1 MAIQIGQL
9 REENVRLRYNKEL
22 AIEQAR
28 TWKSAVVSKI
38 YVKSVIMVTPDDTE
52 LSGKSVSKKMT
63 ENFLQAPWV
72 TLGDLPWVLGHFPR
86 AR

>member
-1 MAIQIGQL
+1 MRGLIGSQL
-9 REENVRLRYNKEL
+9 PEL
-22 AIEQAR
+22 ISLPVA
-28 TWKSAVVSKI
+28 AVVSKI
-38 YVKSVIMVTPDDTE
+38 YIKSVIMVTPDDTE

>member
-1 MAIQIGQL
+1 
-9 REENVRLRYNKEL
+9 
-22 AIEQAR
+22 
-28 TWKSAVVSKI
+28 
-38 YVKSVIMVTPDDTE
+38 MVTPDDTE